1 MPVALPEPDGE
12 REGIPLWLCPNC
24 SKYKPIETTVGRSAM
39 IFAPVTRSGSCKGW
53 CNRCLESLVKG
64 SEGR

>member
-39 IFAPVTRSGSCKGW
+39 IFAPVTRFGSCKVGAIAA
-53 CNRCLESLVKG
+53 
-64 SEGR
+64 